1 MSILCCGKVIFET
14 KYRTEESEDFHV
26 YTLLLVLTIVMTS
39 DLEYHGNV
47 ENTKKSVSQ
56 EQNMTFYE
64 MKKFLICTSDDKFW
78 EVIILQQI

>member
-64 MKKFLICTSDDKFW
+64 MKKFLICTSDDKF
-78 EVIILQQI
+78 

>member
-26 YTLLLVLTIVMTS
+26 YTLLLVLTIIMTS

-64 MKKFLICTSDDKFW
+64 MKKILICTSDNKF
-78 EVIILQQI
+78 

>member
-26 YTLLLVLTIVMTS
+26 YTLLLVLTIIMTS

-64 MKKFLICTSDDKFW
+64 MKKFLICASDDKF
-78 EVIILQQI
+78 

>member
-26 YTLLLVLTIVMTS
+26 YTLLLVLTIIMTS

-47 ENTKKSVSQ
+47 ENTKNSVSQ

-64 MKKFLICTSDDKFW
+64 MKKFLICTSDDKF
-78 EVIILQQI
+78 